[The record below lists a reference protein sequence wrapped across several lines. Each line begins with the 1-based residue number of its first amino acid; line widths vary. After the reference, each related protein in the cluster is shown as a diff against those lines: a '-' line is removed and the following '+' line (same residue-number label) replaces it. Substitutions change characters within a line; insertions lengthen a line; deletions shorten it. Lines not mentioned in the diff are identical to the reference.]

1 MKQKKKMVIIMAY
14 SILLLI
20 VAGVNI
26 KLKFITVPTAGKM
39 VERQLDYITISTVFA
54 GFSFTSLGLLLGL
67 SSEKLIEKIRNTDII
82 MNKVGRIMKSIIFFI
97 LSVIVSL
104 FFVLGLNKSL
114 ISNVQISSVI
124 DSILYIFSVGYL
136 IGGIGYFIYAVYE
149 LYDLVKRIY
158 GYNKEETNKML
169 DKVQAEMEATRTK
182 MREMEM
188 SDQK

>member
-20 VAGVNI
+20 IAGVNI

-169 DKVQAEMEATRTK
+169 DKIQAEMEATRTK
-182 MREMEM
+182 MRELEM

>member
-1 MKQKKKMVIIMAY
+1 MKQKKKMVIIIAY

-20 VAGVNI
+20 IAGVNI
-26 KLKFITVPTAGKM
+26 KLKFITIPTSEKM
-39 VERQLDYITISTVFA
+39 IERQIDYITISTVFA
-54 GFSFTSLGLLLGL
+54 GFSFTALGLLLGL
-67 SSEKLIEKIRNTDII
+67 SSEKLIEKIRNTNII
-82 MNKVGRIMKSIIFFI
+82 MDKVGRIIMSIVFFI

-114 ISNVQISSVI
+114 ITNIQILLLV
-124 DSILYIFSVGYL
+124 DCILYIFSIGYL
-136 IGGIGYFIYAVYE
+136 IGGIGYFIYTVYE

-158 GYNKEETNKML
+158 GYNKKEASQMI
-169 DKVQAEMEATRTK
+169 DKAKEEMEATRKK